1 MAKPRKVA
9 AKKGNSPVSTSNP
22 LPIITTPSKSSQKSS
37 NSGNSKRKTPPSA
50 SLSTQATARSKQKT
64 KQQHDNTN
72 SSIPADIRSNN
83 IIIDNNDQY
92 NSDLIATPTVPTFL
106 QVPNAATS
114 QSGLLSPTHNED
126 LTAETPAPAGVTFRQ
141 LAKSAHDK
149 ESLCMTIKSFIT
161 TDFFPK
167 VKFIYSAK
175 KLAYYDRNEHPNTYC
190 AVITKGCGIPEN
202 CDVVQWWEHFA
213 KKEVRRKI
221 AQLRSD
227 RLAALKWQYLS
238 KCKIPLLLLN

>member
-1 MAKPRKVA
+1 MAKPPKVA

-22 LPIITTPSKSSQKSS
+22 LPILTTPSKSSQKSS

-64 KQQHDNTN
+64 KQQHDNNN

-83 IIIDNNDQY
+83 NIVDNNDQY

-126 LTAETPAPAGVTFRQ
+126 LTAESTAPAGVTFRQ

-149 ESLCMTIKSFIT
+149 EVFI
-161 TDFFPK
+161 
-167 VKFIYSAK
+167 
-175 KLAYYDRNEHPNTYC
+175 
-190 AVITKGCGIPEN
+190 
-202 CDVVQWWEHFA
+202 
-213 KKEVRRKI
+213 
-221 AQLRSD
+221 
-227 RLAALKWQYLS
+227 
-238 KCKIPLLLLN
+238 